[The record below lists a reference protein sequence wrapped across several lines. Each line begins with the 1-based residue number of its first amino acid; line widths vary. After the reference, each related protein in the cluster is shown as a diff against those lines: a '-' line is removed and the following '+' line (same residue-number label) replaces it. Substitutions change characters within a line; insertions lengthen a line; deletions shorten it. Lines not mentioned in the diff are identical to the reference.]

1 MVEIVEEKKNF
12 FLKVIHKIQNSQF
25 RYIKKYKGNK
35 TVNKLAVYY
44 HKFIANDLRRHSNNQ
59 EVMGIIKTLNDNGY
73 DVFLLDKNCS
83 LSKKI
88 ANKKIDLFIKDD
100 VERKVLF
107 QTFRKIKCLS

>member
-1 MVEIVEEKKNF
+1 MVEIVEENKNF
-12 FLKVIHKIQNSQF
+12 FFKVIHKIQNSQF

-73 DVFLLDKNCS
+73 DVFLLDNQIPNRIQNKYL
-83 LSKKI
+83 LSYLEPK
-88 ANKKIDLFIKDD
+88 LRVF
-100 VERKVLF
+100 
-107 QTFRKIKCLS
+107 